1 MTMTSAILANSLPI
15 LAQAAVEVADKPNI
29 NWLLTVLV
37 IGIASLLI
45 LILVLRLQAF
55 VALILTSMIVA
66 ILSGMPLNEITDSLV
81 SGMGSA
87 LGMLAT
93 IVGLGAIF
101 GQVLEYSG
109 GAQSLAN
116 GVHKTFGEKRAP
128 MAMVLVGFLISI
140 PVFFDVALVI
150 LAPILVAMARKSR
163 KSI

>member
-1 MTMTSAILANSLPI
+1 M
-15 LAQAAVEVADKPNI
+15 
-29 NWLLTVLV
+29 
-37 IGIASLLI
+37 
-45 LILVLRLQAF
+45 
-55 VALILTSMIVA
+55 ALILTSMIVA

-101 GQVLEYSG
+101 GQVLEYSRRCP
-109 GAQSLAN
+109 
-116 GVHKTFGEKRAP
+116 KFGEWSSQNVRAKNGAP

-150 LAPILVAMARKSR
+150 LAPILVAMARKSG
-163 KSI
+163 KSILRYGLPLCAGNGCYARLYSANSGADFGRLEFGS